1 MRNQEQEQKQ
11 KQKKQNE
18 TSACFLA
25 VGEVNARLA
34 NLQIDEIVQFALS
47 YA

>member
-1 MRNQEQEQKQ
+1 
-11 KQKKQNE
+11 
-18 TSACFLA
+18 LA